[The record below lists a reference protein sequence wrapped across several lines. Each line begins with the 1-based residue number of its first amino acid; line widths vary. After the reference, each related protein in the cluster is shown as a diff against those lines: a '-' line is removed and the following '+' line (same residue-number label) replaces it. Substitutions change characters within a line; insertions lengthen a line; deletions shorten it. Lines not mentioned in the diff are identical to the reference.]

1 MEQVKSG
8 KNLLSLDILSDE
20 QVNEIHNATIEIMSK
35 IGMVIKNKEGI
46 KLLKNAGASVDGEH
60 VKIPERLVKQA
71 LASTPSRITMY
82 DRCGNEAM
90 FLQQGNTYFGS
101 GSDTIYTFDVETN
114 ERRPVLLKDV
124 NNFAKTI
131 DSLPNMSFV
140 MSMGTPTD
148 VPTDKAYVYE
158 FAEMVKGSSKP
169 IVYTAKD
176 RNDMEQ
182 IFSIAAIAAGS
193 EEAVREKPFTLLY
206 AEPISPRL
214 FNTESVQNLLFC
226 AEKGIPFCYPPST
239 NTGGGGPVTMAGAI
253 ALGNAECLTGLLMAQ
268 LKNPGTPFLFGGNVA
283 ALDMK
288 TTVVSYGSPEWML
301 CSGAIAQM
309 GRSYN
314 LPTWGTSGASDSKVV
329 DAQAGMEAMLS
340 VYNSLLT
347 KNTLVHDNGYIDSGL
362 TSSLEMVL
370 LADEAIAMAKYL
382 VNGITVNETTLA
394 LDAIRRV
401 EPGKG
406 FIADQHTFDNWDK
419 DPYHSKRLD
428 RNVYDNWTNKG
439 SKDMFSRLNDEV
451 KKILKTHN
459 INKLNDDQEKKIE
472 EILKK

>member
-1 MEQVKSG
+1 
-8 KNLLSLDILSDE
+8 
-20 QVNEIHNATIEIMSK
+20 
-35 IGMVIKNKEGI
+35 
-46 KLLKNAGASVDGEH
+46 
-60 VKIPERLVKQA
+60 
-71 LASTPSRITMY
+71 
-82 DRCGNEAM
+82 
-90 FLQQGNTYFGS
+90 
-101 GSDTIYTFDVETN
+101 
-114 ERRPVLLKDV
+114 
-124 NNFAKTI
+124 
-131 DSLPNMSFV
+131 
-140 MSMGTPTD
+140 
-148 VPTDKAYVYE
+148 
-158 FAEMVKGSSKP
+158 
-169 IVYTAKD
+169 
-176 RNDMEQ
+176 
-182 IFSIAAIAAGS
+182 
-193 EEAVREKPFTLLY
+193 
-206 AEPISPRL
+206 
-214 FNTESVQNLLFC
+214 
-226 AEKGIPFCYPPST
+226 
-239 NTGGGGPVTMAGAI
+239 
-253 ALGNAECLTGLLMAQ
+253 
-268 LKNPGTPFLFGGNVA
+268 
-283 ALDMK
+283 MK

-382 VNGITVNETTLA
+382 VSGITVNETTLA

-406 FIADQHTFDNWDK
+406 FITDQHTFDNWDK
-419 DPYHSKRLD
+419 DPYHSERLD
-428 RNVYDNWTNKG
+428 RNVYDNWANKG

-459 INKLNDDQEKKIE
+459 INKLSDDQEKKIE